1 VQIQVKDSGPGIDPT
16 FLPHV
21 FERFRQADGS
31 TTRTHGGLGLGLAIV
46 RHLIELHGG
55 TIAVENGDDHNGAI
69 FTIRL
74 PLPSGELRPEAILKS
89 ASQLADRQPE
99 QTSLE
104 GLRILVVD
112 DETDT
117 LDLIGM
123 ELAQHGAKI
132 TGVASAEEALKK
144 LALDTFDLLISDI
157 GMPKTDGYELIR
169 QIRRQEDG
177 QGRKIPAV
185 ALTAY
190 ARVQDRM
197 QAIMAGF
204 STHVAKPVEANELI
218 TVVAS
223 LVGRLG
229 Q

>member
-1 VQIQVKDSGPGIDPT
+1 
-16 FLPHV
+16 
-21 FERFRQADGS
+21 
-31 TTRTHGGLGLGLAIV
+31 
-46 RHLIELHGG
+46 
-55 TIAVENGDDHNGAI
+55 
-69 FTIRL
+69 
-74 PLPSGELRPEAILKS
+74 LPSGELHAEALTR
-89 ASQLADRQPE
+89 AAALFAERQPE
-99 QTSLE
+99 PLRLD

-123 ELAQHGAKI
+123 ELTQHGARI
-132 TGVASAEEALKK
+132 TGVSSAEKALEE
-144 LALDTFDLLISDI
+144 LAQGEFDLLISDI
-157 GMPKTDGYELIR
+157 GMPNTDGYELIR
-169 QIRRQEDG
+169 QIRKQEG
-177 QGRKIPAV
+177 QTRKIPAV

-197 QAIMAGF
+197 QAIMSGF

-229 Q
+229 QVTQPLTMFSVQTGSPCGQPAWGGSL